1 MRKCCNLAHKD
12 LNDLLWS
19 VDKTVR
25 DVLDSQELK
34 NLGSE
39 IKDSLS
45 RAGEDIFDS
54 FSGSR
59 PPRNPGQRSGPYSQ
73 RRQPPPGGY
82 RQDQAPPPPPP
93 GSARGA
99 WKTPGRP
106 QSYGR
111 VWNWQNGRPQSYSW
125 TPRTGNAQA
134 EGPYRGKVVG
144 REPRWKRGGAMAA
157 AGFGLFGA
165 FCGAVTLLG
174 LGLQM
179 MVGNVYAIDSFI
191 AMLIF
196 FTAFTAVTGAIGI
209 AGVVKLAGKNRM
221 RKVWKYL
228 KGRDF
233 CKLSEIADR
242 LRLEEKKVLRVI
254 EKMLDLQ
261 LLPQGHL
268 DDTKTC
274 LMLTDETYA
283 RYLESQEEKAE
294 EEKKA
299 REAAED
305 PQKVAL
311 ANMVR
316 EGSEYIRRIREINN
330 DLPEEEISDKLDSLE
345 TVCQQIFAYV
355 ADHPDKLPAIRKFIS
370 YYLPTTLKLCEAYYK
385 LDRQNTGVESEQKT
399 MQEILSALGNIDL
412 AFHNLLDDLME
423 NEYMDLSADIS
434 VLQSMMAQEGL
445 MDDFPGMDDK
455 DPPKTAKTPAPGAQP
470 PAKDDDKPY
479 EPELHL

>member
-1 MRKCCNLAHKD
+1 MAHKD

-39 IKDSLS
+39 IKDSLT

-59 PPRNPGQRSGPYSQ
+59 SSRTAGRQSGPYNQ
-73 RRQPPPGGY
+73 RRQPPPPPGGY
-82 RQDQAPPPPPP
+82 RQAPPPPPP
-93 GSARGA
+93 GNPRGA

-125 TPRTGNAQA
+125 TPRTDART
-134 EGPYRGKVVG
+134 EGPYRGKVIS
-144 REPRWKRGGAMAA
+144 REPRWKRGGAMMA
-157 AGFGLFGA
+157 AGFGFFFA
-165 FCGAVTLLG
+165 FCGLCTVLG
-174 LGLQM
+174 IL
-179 MVGNVYAIDSFI
+179 VGMLDNYGVGWADMISG
-191 AMLIF
+191 LIF
-196 FTAFTAVTGAIGI
+196 FTGFTAVTGAIGV
-209 AGVVKLAGKNRM
+209 AGAVKLTGKNRM
-221 RKVWKYL
+221 RKVWQYL

-242 LRLEEKKVLRVI
+242 LRLEEKKVLRVV
-254 EKMLDLQ
+254 EKMLDLHV
-261 LLPQGHL
+261 LPQGHL

-283 RYLESQEEKAE
+283 RYLESQQEKAE
-294 EEKKA
+294 AEKKA

-305 PQKVAL
+305 PQKAAL
-311 ANMVR
+311 AGMVK
-316 EGSEYIRRIREINN
+316 EGGEYIRRIREINN

-399 MQEILSALGNIDL
+399 MQEILSALDNINL

-445 MDDFPGMDDK
+445 MDDFPDMDDK
-455 DPPKTAKTPAPGAQP
+455 DPPKMAKTPASGAEP
-470 PAKDDDKPY
+470 PAKDDEKPY